1 MVEKRNLPPTTL
13 VIFGISGDLAGR
25 YILPAL
31 SALKA
36 PRQLP
41 KDFKILGLSRRQI
54 TEADV
59 LADDTLKLKEHLSLR
74 QMDMDDHLAY
84 EELYKYLGNRGE
96 LVFYFS
102 VPPPALLPILVRL
115 GKAGFNKRNIKLLLE
130 KPFGTDLGSA
140 KDLIGQINKHFSEE
154 QVYRI
159 DHYLAK
165 GMAQNIAVFLSS
177 NALIRDVWNHKFIDY
192 IEIVVAERIG
202 IEGRADFYEQTGA
215 LRDIVQSHLLQLAAL
230 VLMEPCPDPFDF
242 AELPKRRAKALAQLE
257 AVGSS
262 FRGQYQGYKEE
273 ASNPDS
279 QVENFAAIEL
289 ASNSSNWQDVQIYLA
304 TGKNLDQRLTQI
316 RVNFKKSKESE
327 ANQLVIRIQPKEG
340 IELDMWARSPGYD
353 DKLEKRTLSF
363 SYEQDFDGRLPDAY
377 EQVLLDAMSSKSG
390 LFASSDEVLETWRIL
405 QPIIES
411 WQSGKVPLKTYRPG
425 SSVEQVLAK
434 DI

>member
-36 PRQLP
+36 ARQLP

-84 EELYKYLGNRGE
+84 EELNKYLGNSGQ
-96 LVFYFS
+96 LVFYFA

-411 WQSGKVPLKTYRPG
+411 WQSGKVRLKTYRPG